1 MKYTMLKKLKKLLAI
16 AFACTS
22 AFGFAGCADLLNSI
36 ASAVTDAIENQVFE
50 DGTVDENYV
59 YTRTE
64 GGGSYYYERLTP
76 EQQKFYIKV
85 RIDMDKFFAGERE
98 LKKYTYEKEE
108 YRVLGHYRYATFDLT
123 KDAALQAFDA
133 FYQDCPQYYAYDGS
147 YMLYG
152 EESLSPVIAAEY
164 DTKAERDAADVRI
177 AIMVD
182 KVRDAISDEW
192 GDFEVFNEI
201 RELILE
207 ETEYEYDTQGN
218 PSMRAHAGNIVGVL
232 DGDGSTNS
240 VCVGYTFT
248 ATYLSNVFGVECI
261 SVGNDA
267 LNHAWNMVKLDGVW
281 YHNDITNDDGNKN
294 QMLFLCGEDVFWKY
308 FDYSAPAY
316 DSGAAN
322 SMGRVGILP
331 TVSQDLYYS
340 RFIYRTYTSS
350 GEPYLSVDDYVVNQ
364 YRIRIP
370 STYLGLPVT
379 KIEFGFSF
387 GEPKMQEIILP
398 VSMQEIETYAFK
410 YCPLEKIYYEGTAAE
425 YAKINIGPQ
434 GGTFS
439 TATVYYFSETEPTEQ
454 PERYWHYNQLGEPI
468 AWSVQP

>member
-1 MKYTMLKKLKKLLAI
+1 MKYIAIKKIKKLLA
-16 AFACTS
+16 AVLASTS
-22 AFGFAGCADLLNSI
+22 VFGLAGCEDLLSSI

-50 DGTVDENYV
+50 DATVDDNYV

-76 EQQKFYIKV
+76 EQQQFYKKV
-85 RIDMDKFFAGERE
+85 RIDMDKFFAGKRE
-98 LKKYTYEKEE
+98 LKTYTYEKEE
-108 YRVLGHYRYATFDLT
+108 YRVLGHYRYASFDLT

-164 DTKAERDAADVRI
+164 DTKAERDAADTKIVE
-177 AIMVD
+177 AVQTVGA
-182 KVRDAISDEW
+182 KLVA
-192 GDFEVFNEI
+192 GLTDFEVFEKI
-201 RELILE
+201 YEYVIGQV
-207 ETEYEYDTQGN
+207 EYEYDEQGN
-218 PSMRAHAGNIVGVL
+218 PSVRAHAGNVVGVF
-232 DGDGSTNS
+232 DGDKNTNS
-240 VCVGYTFT
+240 VCVGYTFAT
-248 ATYLSNVFGVECI
+248 TYLSNVFGVECI

-281 YHNDITNDDGNKN
+281 YHTDATNNDGNKD
-294 QMLFLCGEDVFWKY
+294 QTLFLCGEDVFWKY

-316 DSGAAN
+316 DSGAAD
-322 SMGRVGILP
+322 STGRVEILP
-331 TVSQDLYYS
+331 TVSKNLSYS
-340 RFIYRTYTSS
+340 RFKYRVY
-350 GEPYLSVDDYVVNQ
+350 EDHCSVDDYLVNQ

-387 GEPKMQEIILP
+387 GEPKIQEIILP
-398 VSMQEIETYAFK
+398 VSMQEIEAYALK
-410 YCPLEKIYYEGTAAE
+410 HCPLKKIYYEGTAAE
-425 YAKINIGPQ
+425 YANVNIPLQ

-439 TATVYYFSETEPTEQ
+439 TATVYYFSKTEPTEN
-454 PERYWHYNQLGEPI
+454 PESYWHYNELGEPTPW
-468 AWSVQP
+468 AV